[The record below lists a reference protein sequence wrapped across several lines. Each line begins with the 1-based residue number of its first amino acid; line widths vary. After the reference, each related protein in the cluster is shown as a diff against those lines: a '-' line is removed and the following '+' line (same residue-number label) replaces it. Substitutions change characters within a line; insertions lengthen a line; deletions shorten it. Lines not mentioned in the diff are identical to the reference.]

1 MQRTLMVIWIL
12 VALTLPGF
20 IHGRPAADDGRSV
33 LSMFTAHASKLEDVL
48 DYEQKPT
55 SLFAQGGSLVP
66 TKLRVNRSSDH
77 RLSELETLMTMSKI
91 NSKRSPLPT
100 GQASRQLD
108 PARIGRRKRFI
119 EKVPFEVIPIHQ
131 HTDRPKDE
139 GNSAY
144 SLIS

>member
-1 MQRTLMVIWIL
+1 KKGIFFAEHLCSQTESIALEMQRTLMVIWIL

-66 TKLRVNRSSDH
+66 TKL
-77 RLSELETLMTMSKI
+77 
-91 NSKRSPLPT
+91 
-100 GQASRQLD
+100 
-108 PARIGRRKRFI
+108 
-119 EKVPFEVIPIHQ
+119 
-131 HTDRPKDE
+131 
-139 GNSAY
+139 
-144 SLIS
+144 